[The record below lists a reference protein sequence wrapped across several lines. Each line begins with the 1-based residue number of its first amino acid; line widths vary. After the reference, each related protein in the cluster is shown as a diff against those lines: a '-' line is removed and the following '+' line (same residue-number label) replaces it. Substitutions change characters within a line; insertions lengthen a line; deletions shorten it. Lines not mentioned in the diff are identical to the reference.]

1 MLVVFSSIF
10 VADTKIIFRCDFA
23 APLIDLSYVKSKRNQ
38 SCSLSEISQS
48 INIQVI
54 STVLFIPYGLS
65 KQENLSFDRPTK
77 ETKMKAYELQKKDV
91 SKL

>member
-10 VADTKIIFRCDFA
+10 VADTKIIFRYDFV
-23 APLIDLSYVKSKRNQ
+23 DMSYVKSKRNQ
-38 SCSLSEISQS
+38 SCLLSEISQS

-54 STVLFIPYGLS
+54 STVLFTRLS
-65 KQENLSFDRPTK
+65 KQENLSFDRPSK
-77 ETKMKAYELQKKDV
+77 VTKMKAYELQKKDV